1 MADKNVAAQAEV
13 KELRERI
20 ELTELRARD
29 VEAQARLLE
38 AKIRL
43 GEAQL
48 KLRGQRAQ
56 KPHEE

>member
-1 MADKNVAAQAEV
+1 LSENKTGAQTEI

-38 AKIRL
+38 ARLRL

-48 KLRGQRAQ
+48 KLRSQRSQ
-56 KPHEE
+56 THGE